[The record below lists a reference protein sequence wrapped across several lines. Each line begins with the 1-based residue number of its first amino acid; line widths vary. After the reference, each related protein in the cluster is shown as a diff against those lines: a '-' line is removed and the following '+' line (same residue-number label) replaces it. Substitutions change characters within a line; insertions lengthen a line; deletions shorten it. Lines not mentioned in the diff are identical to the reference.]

1 MAGRLTFSFA
11 TVNAFLLRKQ
21 HLDPATRIPDV
32 VQIAR
37 DSAGLHST
45 SGLTPYLSLFNRS
58 PRFERAE
65 LDRELR
71 ERRSLAR
78 IRCIRGTIYIQPRE
92 WIPAFLAATRRRNTA
107 QTVNLSRYSGVTDR
121 QYASLSGEI
130 AAVLAGKPMTA
141 GAIRSALSLQG
152 EISSTLYRM
161 CDEGILLR
169 EQGEQGWKDRSV
181 YYRLFREVF
190 PEVRAVSIEETE
202 AVAAVVE
209 QYLRCFGPASEADI
223 AWWSGFGRS
232 EVRGALAALKSRWTL
247 VGLGEDRRPAMLL
260 KEDVEGLAAM
270 RPREGPIVCL
280 LPLLDGY
287 LMGYRE
293 RDRYL
298 RPEDR
303 DFVFDRGGNA
313 TSTILVDGAVVG
325 VWDWEED
332 PRPVVKIHH
341 LSKVSKDVHARIEE
355 EARRMGRFLV
365 GREADLLRCQ
375 SMAPLDTRPAGGFQ
389 SPLRKA

>member
-1 MAGRLTFSFA
+1 MASRLTFSIA

-21 HLDPATRIPDV
+21 HLAPATRIPDV

-37 DSAGLHST
+37 DAGGLHST
-45 SGLTPYLSLFNRS
+45 SGWTPYLSLFNRS
-58 PRFERAE
+58 PHFEPTE
-65 LDRELR
+65 LDRHLR
-71 ERRSLAR
+71 DRRSLAR
-78 IRCIRGTIYIQPRE
+78 IRCVRGTIYIQPRE

-107 QTVNLSRYSGVTDR
+107 QTVNLSRYSGITDR
-121 QYASLSGEI
+121 RYASLSAKI
-130 AAVLAGKPMTA
+130 AAALTGTPMTA
-141 GAIRSALSLQG
+141 AAIRSALGLQG

-169 EQGEQGWKDRSV
+169 EKGEKGWRDHSV
-181 YYRLFREVF
+181 CYRLFSEAF
-190 PEVRAVSIEETE
+190 PEVRVTSIGETE
-202 AVAAVVE
+202 AMAAVVE
-209 QYLRCFGPASEADI
+209 QYLRCFGPASETDI
-223 AWWSGFGRS
+223 AWWTGFGKP
-232 EVRGALAALKSRWTL
+232 EVRGALAALESRWIH
-247 VGLGEDRRPAMLL
+247 VGLGEGRRLALL
-260 KEDVEGLAAM
+260 LEEDVEGLAAT
-270 RPREGPIVCL
+270 RPREGPLVSL

-303 DFVFDRGGNA
+303 AFVFDRGGNV

-332 PRPVVKIHH
+332 PRPVVKFHYF
-341 LSKVSKDVHARIEE
+341 SKVSEDLHARIEE

-365 GREADLLRCQ
+365 GRETELLRCE
-375 SMAPLDTRPAGGFQ
+375 SMAALHTRPAGGFQ
-389 SPLRKA
+389 SPLKNS